1 MLHFLFYSHVFS
13 SSLGGSLAGG
23 SAVYEGLLR
32 VGKQKKLCTACNRHL
47 NDEELVV
54 FEKYVRALVPR
65 YSI

>member
-1 MLHFLFYSHVFS
+1 
-13 SSLGGSLAGG
+13 LAGG